1 MDTAMFGVESEY
13 AITGVSGK
21 GTIGRDELVSRL
33 IHAAGRHLVH
43 LRDTGSPSGLFLEN
57 GARFY
62 IDCGLHPEMTTP
74 ECTTPWEAARYIRS
88 EERRVGKEC
97 RSRW

>member
-1 MDTAMFGVESEY
+1 MFRMMFGVESEY
-13 AITGVSGK
+13 AISG
-21 GTIGRDELVSRL
+21 
-33 IHAAGRHLVH
+33 IHGKKPMNREDIVNQFVRAARRRFAYLP
-43 LRDTGSPSGLFLEN
+43 DTGSPCGIFLEN

-62 IDCGLHPEMTTP
+62 IDCGLHPEMATP
-74 ECTTPWEAARYIRS
+74 ECTTPWELARYIRS